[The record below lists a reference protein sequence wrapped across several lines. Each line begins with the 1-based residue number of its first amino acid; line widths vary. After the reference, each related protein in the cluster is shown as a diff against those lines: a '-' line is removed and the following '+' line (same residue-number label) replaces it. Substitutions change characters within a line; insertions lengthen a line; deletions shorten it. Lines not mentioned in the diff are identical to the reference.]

1 LICAAAPCSATVK
14 TAAKF
19 GRLESGFSP
28 RFFISIRRKFFWQG
42 GKRNGVS
49 HEVCAMQGNAQIECN
64 EKIFSSGAC
73 DKKFSDFGGV
83 RKFLDFAGG
92 KN

>member
-1 LICAAAPCSATVK
+1 ME

-28 RFFISIRRKFFWQG
+28 RFFLFKLGENFFVQG
-42 GKRNGVS
+42 WKRNGVPS
-49 HEVCAMQGNAQIECN
+49 SELCAMQGNAQTVCN
-64 EKIFSSGAC
+64 EKIFRAMRAA
-73 DKKFSDFGGV
+73 KKISDFSGV

>member
-1 LICAAAPCSATVK
+1 MK

-42 GKRNGVS
+42 VREMGFPPN
-49 HEVCAMQGNAQIECN
+49 CAQCREMPKLSAM
-64 EKIFSSGAC
+64 
-73 DKKFSDFGGV
+73 KKFFRVTRAAKKISDFSGV